1 MAVPWQAAAA
11 QWSLSTIPDSRAALS
26 AGLTRAAVIKPLNEQ
41 IKGLFT
47 KPAPL
52 VALFDQFQNSF

>member
-1 MAVPWQAAAA
+1 MVVPWQEAAA
-11 QWSLSTIPDSRAALS
+11 QWSLSTVPDSRAALS
-26 AGLTRAAVIKPLNEQ
+26 AGLTQAAAIKPLNEQ
-41 IKGLFT
+41 IRGLFT